1 MLKKAVD
8 TLKFQVPWDLYWT
21 MVIGEAAATTSK
33 DRLRRAALL
42 RSRVISGLAAG
53 GFGLVVVGL
62 GGWWFTVAVGVI
74 VHLGLLEFFRM
85 AQFKGMRPATKTTLV
100 ACQLL
105 LLSTQWAVHGGLPA
119 VLSAAVLPLA
129 GASICGWLLLQPLT
143 GSIADI
149 AASIFGL
156 FYLGFLPSHWLQ
168 LRNLDAPALAPSLSA
183 LSPEWSWVTSGLAIT
198 LSGCLMIVA
207 SDIGSWAVG
216 RQFGRRPLSPIS
228 PGKTLEGALGG
239 LLASMLVGGLSALLL
254 GWPGWGIP
262 GLLLGALVALIA
274 LVGDLTE
281 SMMKRDAGVKD
292 SGDVL
297 PGHGGILD
305 RIDSYLFTPAVLYYL
320 VALVLP
326 LFGSP

>member
-1 MLKKAVD
+1 M
-8 TLKFQVPWDLYWT
+8 
-21 MVIGEAAATTSK
+21 
-33 DRLRRAALL
+33 
-42 RSRVISGLAAG
+42 
-53 GFGLVVVGL
+53 
-62 GGWWFTVAVGVI
+62 
-74 VHLGLLEFFRM
+74 
-85 AQFKGMRPATKTTLV
+85 
-100 ACQLL
+100 
-105 LLSTQWAVHGGLPA
+105 
-119 VLSAAVLPLA
+119 
-129 GASICGWLLLQPLT
+129 
-143 GSIADI
+143 
-149 AASIFGL
+149 
-156 FYLGFLPSHWLQ
+156 
-168 LRNLDAPALAPSLSA
+168 
-183 LSPEWSWVTSGLAIT
+183 TSGLAIT

-216 RQFGRRPLSPIS
+216 RTFGRRPLSLIS

-305 RIDSYLFTPAVLYYL
+305 RIDSYFFTPAVLYYL

-326 LFGSP
+326 LFSSP